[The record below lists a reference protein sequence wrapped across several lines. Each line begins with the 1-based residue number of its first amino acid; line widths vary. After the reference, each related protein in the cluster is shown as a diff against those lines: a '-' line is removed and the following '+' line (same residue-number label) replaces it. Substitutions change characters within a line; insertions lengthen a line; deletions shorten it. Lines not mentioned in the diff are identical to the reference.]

1 MVRGFVTIGYM
12 TPASYFWM
20 ERYQTMFINRN
31 YNRTEH
37 DDFVLNILPYISSY
51 GEAVEVCD
59 EEGNVVGWKIQNR
72 YE

>member
-1 MVRGFVTIGYM
+1 
-12 TPASYFWM
+12 
-20 ERYQTMFINRN
+20 MFINRN